1 MTNLRR
7 GILFDNMF
15 TFFIAIVTI
24 AALAA
29 CSRQTDQT
37 VDGDRSRTETA
48 KNTQNETLETQKPQ
62 ETPTASAA
70 TTLTPLEQLWID
82 SGKCGKDAI
91 WTYDGNTKI
100 LEITG
105 TGVVD
110 QIIKESEDFISFH
123 GAAQYQVREIRIGEG
138 ITALDAGPLFL
149 NVYPVRIAIV
159 EGKSTRYTWSSDGIT
174 LSLPDS
180 LEKIGVD
187 TFDPGY
193 QSPCV
198 RYIRHIHIPQRVRY
212 IEGGALWGF
221 EYDWISE
228 KRKQEITVD
237 ARNPY
242 YTVKD
247 DVLFTK
253 DFKTLVYYP
262 SHNKDRVYRIPK
274 SVTHIS
280 PLAFAENSCLKEAV
294 LPKGLK
300 ELGAGAFFH
309 CQRLTKINLEQVK
322 NLKRICDFDGIKHKI
337 SRGFGTNSDC
347 YLGEEYD
354 AGYADPAEFQ
364 KCFYEK
370 GVGYWKD
377 RYFLGTFEG
386 TALKSI
392 RFPDRLKYVAYDTF
406 MNCKHLKK
414 ISIGKSF
421 AGGINPDRLCDPKGF
436 TMSSLPLT
444 EIKVSKKNKHYKVR
458 DYVLYSKDGGAVYQ
472 VLKSYRSS
480 RLVLDKKVRKI
491 ARGACA
497 RSAAKKLREVVVL
510 GRLKQISYAAFANS
524 SIKSFEIYGN
534 VGRIDPIAFR
544 RCYHLKK
551 FVCHGSV
558 KHIGKLAFFE
568 DYRLEKL
575 SLGKNIQSIGKA
587 AFKGCDGIKKPRV
600 KKKKRLISKIEKG
613 QTMI

>member
-1 MTNLRR
+1 MITWKRSIISVNTSAF
-7 GILFDNMF
+7 LFIMIMCL
-15 TFFIAIVTI
+15 T
-24 AALAA
+24 A
-29 CSRQTDQT
+29 CSRQTGTPTTQDNNKN
-37 VDGDRSRTETA
+37 DIS
-48 KNTQNETLETQKPQ
+48 KNTQNETQNTQETKETQASNSPSSQQ
-62 ETPTASAA
+62 ES
-70 TTLTPLEQLWID
+70 WIE
-82 SGKCGKDAI
+82 SGKCGRDAI
-91 WTYDGNTKI
+91 WTYDGNTRI
-100 LEITG
+100 LQITG

-110 QIIKESEDFISFH
+110 QVIKGSIEFRSLH
-123 GAAQYQVREIRIGEG
+123 GEEAYQVKEIRIGEG

-149 NVYPVRIAIV
+149 NVYPVRVAIV

-193 QSPCV
+193 KSPCV

-247 DVLFTK
+247 NVLFTK

-262 SHNKDRVYRIPK
+262 SHKKDRVYRIPK

-280 PLAFAENSCLKEAV
+280 PLAFTGNSFLKEAV

-309 CQRLTKINLEQVK
+309 CRHLAKINLEQVK

-337 SRGFGTNSDC
+337 SYGFGSSRGPFI
-347 YLGEEYD
+347 GEENDYDGDDADDYYDEAFLNAD
-354 AGYADPAEFQ
+354 AGNEYQSD
-364 KCFYEK
+364 FYEK
-370 GVGYWKD
+370 GMGNWKD
-377 RYFLGTFEG
+377 SFFLGTFAE

-392 RFPDRLKYVAYDTF
+392 QFPDRLKYVSYNTF
-406 MNCKHLKK
+406 SNCNHLKK
-414 ISIGKSF
+414 ISLGKSF
-421 AGGINPDRLCDPKGF
+421 AGEINPDQLCDQKGF
-436 TMSSLPLT
+436 TISLLPVV
-444 EIKVSKKNKHYKVR
+444 EIDVSKQNKHYKVR
-458 DYVLYSKDGGAVYQ
+458 DHVLYSKDGKTVYQ

-480 RLVLDKKVRKI
+480 KLVFDKKVQKI
-491 ARGACA
+491 ARWACI
-497 RSAAKKLREVVVL
+497 RSDVRKQLRDVVVL
-510 GRLKQISYAAFANS
+510 GDLKQISVAAFAYSGIEN
-524 SIKSFEIYGN
+524 FEVYGDMEKIGN
-534 VGRIDPIAFR
+534 MAF
-544 RCYHLKK
+544 CCSHLKK

-558 KHIGKLAFFE
+558 KHIGKLAF
-568 DYRLEKL
+568 YRAEHMETLHF
-575 SLGKNIQSIGKA
+575 GKNIKSIGEA
-587 AFKGCDGIKKPRV
+587 AFKDCGKIKKPRV
-600 KKKKRLISKIEKG
+600 RKN
-613 QTMI
+613 